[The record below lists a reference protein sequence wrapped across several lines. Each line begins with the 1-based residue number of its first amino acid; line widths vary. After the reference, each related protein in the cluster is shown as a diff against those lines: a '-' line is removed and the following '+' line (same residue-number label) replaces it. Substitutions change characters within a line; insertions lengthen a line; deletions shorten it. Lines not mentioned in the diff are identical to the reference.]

1 MKKNLS
7 KVIVPTLAIAIGAA
21 IAGSISGTVAWY
33 QYSTRVNVAYLG
45 TSAGTS
51 GNLFLRIKGTEQ
63 WLTNLSHAAI
73 ADYLADEGIGQKVQP
88 ITSGEMGE
96 DDDLPRVG
104 GTGADKY
111 NPVFY
116 KNPIQ
121 EKEYETS
128 PYSRWLKADDSM
140 YVTIPLE
147 LAYIEK
153 DNKLSANDID
163 EEYLAKDVYLS
174 DLLIQ
179 EDYKNNDSD
188 PLKAREDL
196 SSAVRVHI
204 RSYLDTDTSEGHT
217 DSEMNRLISKDG
229 GTILTHGYLPLGDRD
244 RIHDDTVTVGTNPGA
259 MYDFGENN
267 EVKKVVYGDGYQKSY
282 YAGSSVKD
290 SSYLDLDATDPTA
303 EKVYPTVVKSVLD
316 SNDKKTNVLDEN
328 DFNYQKE
335 SVATSKKIGT
345 TIAHKDG
352 EDENAGKYLQVEL
365 TIWVEGWH
373 QLLVKGSDP
382 AEYKSLW
389 SSEDYIGSKFDVGF
403 QFAVQAE

>member
-51 GNLFLRIKGTEQ
+51 GNLYLRIKGTNQ
-63 WLTNLSHAAI
+63 WLTNLSHGAI
-73 ADYLADEGIGQKVQP
+73 ADYLQAEGIGQKVQP
-88 ITSGEMGE
+88 ITSGNMGE
-96 DDDLPRVG
+96 DDALPTFG
-104 GTGADKY
+104 GTGANANDPK
-111 NPVFY
+111 FY
-116 KNPIQ
+116 KNPVREI
-121 EKEYETS
+121 ESETS
-128 PYSRWLKADDSM
+128 PYSGWLTADDSM

-163 EEYLAKDVYLS
+163 DEFLEKDVYLS

-179 EDYKNNDSD
+179 EDYKNNDAD

-204 RSYLDTDTSEGHT
+204 HAYRDDDESTDKV
-217 DSEMNRLISKDG
+217 DSTVNRLISKDG
-229 GTILTHGYLPLGDRD
+229 GTILTHGYLPLADG
-244 RIHDDTVTVGTNPGA
+244 IHDDTVTVGNDPGA

-267 EVKKVVYGDGYQKSY
+267 EAKKVVYGEGTQKSY

-290 SSYLDLDATDPTA
+290 NSYLDKDGLNPTS

-316 SNDKKTNVLDEN
+316 NNDKKTNVLDEN
-328 DFNYQKE
+328 DFEYTKE
-335 SVATSKKIGT
+335 GAASASSKKIGT
-345 TIAHKDG
+345 TVPHVDG
-352 EDENAGKYLQVEL
+352 EDTNEGKFLQVEV

-373 QLLVKGSDP
+373 QLLVPGSDP

>member
-51 GNLFLRIKGTEQ
+51 GNLFLRIKGTNP
-63 WLTNLSHAAI
+63 WLTNLSYSAI
-73 ADYLADEGIGQKVQP
+73 ADYLQGKGIGQKVQP
-88 ITSGEMGE
+88 ITSGNMGE

-104 GTGADKY
+104 GTGTDKY

-116 KNPIQ
+116 QNPIQ

-128 PYSRWLKADDSM
+128 PYSRWLKADNSM

-153 DNKLSANDID
+153 DNKLSANNID

-179 EDYKNNDSD
+179 EDYSNNGNTD
-188 PLKAREDL
+188 PLKDREDL

-204 RSYLDTDTSEGHT
+204 RSYLDTDTSENHAT
-217 DSEMNRLISKDG
+217 SAINRLISKDG
-229 GTILTHGYLPLGDRD
+229 GTILTHGYLPLGDG
-244 RIHDDTVTVGTNPGA
+244 IHDDSVTLGDDPGA
-259 MYDFGENN
+259 MYDFGKDN
-267 EVKKVVYGDGYQKSY
+267 ETKKVVYGEGLQKSY
-282 YAGSSVKD
+282 SNGTAVKD
-290 SSYLDLDATDPTA
+290 GSYVDKDGLNPTA

-316 SNDKKTNVLDEN
+316 ANDKKTNVLDED
-328 DFNYQKE
+328 DFEYDTDSG
-335 SVATSKKIGT
+335 SVSKKIGT

-365 TIWVEGWH
+365 TIWVEGW
-373 QLLVKGSDP
+373 QKLLVKGSNP
-382 AEYKSLW
+382 AEYKSIW
-389 SSEDYIGSKFDVGF
+389 DSDDYIGSKFNVGF